1 MSSNVFMFTLLFL
14 VSHSEIFA
22 RIGED
27 RLQLEQRL
35 NISGGF
41 QYREENVLSN
51 RKRGMP
57 YQKFLDFLPERA
69 EIRIYY
75 KTLDGRKPLAKEIKA
90 SGMLEG
96 WDVHVIYVEGKSVL
110 EIYRRSSSIN
120 EFEFSALLRLQTGQS
135 FWEKRQTSGENE
147 EPVTAFGFD
156 YERNDKKLRAKK
168 MGANTL
174 LICSTPFDQF
184 LRKQF
189 QDEQMESLPASIKGF

>member
-1 MSSNVFMFTLLFL
+1 MSPKILLIIFL
-14 VSHSEIFA
+14 LSVSLNEILA
-22 RIGED
+22 RIGEE

-57 YQKFLDFLPERA
+57 YQKYLDYLPDRT

-96 WDVHVIYVEGKSVL
+96 WDVHVIYVEGKSVF

-120 EFEFSALLRLQTGQS
+120 EFEFAALLRLQTGQS
-135 FWEKRQTSGENE
+135 FWEKRQTGGENE
-147 EPVTAFGFD
+147 TPITAFGFE

-184 LRKQF
+184 LKKQF
-189 QDEQMESLPASIKGF
+189 QEEQMESLPASIKGF

>member
-1 MSSNVFMFTLLFL
+1 MSPKILLIIFSFF
-14 VSHSEIFA
+14 VSLNEILA
-22 RIGED
+22 RIGEE

-57 YQKFLDFLPERA
+57 YQKYLDYLPDRT

-110 EIYRRSSSIN
+110 EVYRRSSSIN

-135 FWEKRQTSGENE
+135 FWEKRQTGDENE
-147 EPVTAFGFD
+147 TPITAFGFD

-184 LRKQF
+184 LKKQF
-189 QDEQMESLPASIKGF
+189 QEEQMESLPASIKGF

>member
-1 MSSNVFMFTLLFL
+1 MSPKILLIIFL
-14 VSHSEIFA
+14 LSVSLNEILA
-22 RIGED
+22 RIGEE

-57 YQKFLDFLPERA
+57 YQKYLDYLPDRT

-120 EFEFSALLRLQTGQS
+120 E
-135 FWEKRQTSGENE
+135 
-147 EPVTAFGFD
+147 
-156 YERNDKKLRAKK
+156 
-168 MGANTL
+168 
-174 LICSTPFDQF
+174 CC
-184 LRKQF
+184 
-189 QDEQMESLPASIKGF
+189 